1 MTLTLADIEQNP
13 SLLSFSLR
21 FRDHGDFVLRPLEHS
36 DVAVL
41 TTFLENL
48 SEQTRRFYTLDSF
61 DEHMAQELCDAINR
75 YDKLRFIVV
84 NTSSDECVALFE
96 YSLDMHEDDIAR
108 FVNYGIQLSSIT
120 DCRMGP
126 CISDAYQNHGL

>member
-13 SLLSFSLR
+13 GLLSFSLR
-21 FRDHGDFVLRPLEHS
+21 FRDDEDFVLRPLEHS
-36 DVAVL
+36 DVAAL
-41 TTFLENL
+41 TTFLESL
-48 SEQTRRFYTLDSF
+48 SEQTRKFYTLDSF

-84 NTSSDECVALFE
+84 NTSSGECVALFE

-108 FVNYGIQLSSIT
+108 FVGYGIQLSSIT